1 MSVNRLF
8 SQHERY
14 FEENRFVY
22 PVLSRRS
29 GGISIGINLNPDKVC
44 NFNCAYCQV
53 RRVSTK
59 ETRFVDTARMLQE
72 LERTIDLVTS
82 GNLYSGDKFRDTPPS
97 LRQLTNIAFSGDG
110 EPTLHRNFPEIVKA
124 VADVKRKRHLPELP
138 LVLITN
144 ASTFHR
150 EKVQQGID
158 ILNQNNGEIWA
169 KLDAGT
175 ASHYQQVNRSP
186 IPFETVLN
194 NILQAARKRPLVIQS
209 LFMRI
214 HGQGPPESEQRAYCD
229 RLKEIIAGGGQLK
242 WIQIYTVARSPTESY
257 VSPLSDEEV
266 DRLVD
271 SVRENTGLP
280 VSGFHGADSLLT

>member
-8 SQHERY
+8 SRHERY

-82 GNLYSGDKFRDTPPS
+82 GDLYSGDRFRDTPQS
-97 LRQLTNIAFSGDG
+97 FRQLTNIAFSGDG
-110 EPTLHRNFPEIVKA
+110 EPTLHRNFPEIVEA
-124 VADVKRKRHLPELP
+124 VADVKRKRNLPRIP

-150 EKVQQGID
+150 EKVQEGLD
-158 ILNQNNGEIWA
+158 ILDQNNGEIWA

-175 ASHYQQVNRSP
+175 SRYYQRVNRAP
-186 IPFETVLN
+186 VPFETVLS
-194 NILQAARKRPLVIQS
+194 NISHAARQRPLVIQS

-214 HGQGPPESEQRAYCD
+214 HGEGPPESERRAYCD
-229 RLKEIIAGGGQLK
+229 RLKEIIAAGGQLK
-242 WIQIYTVARSPTESY
+242 WIQIYTVARPPAESY
-257 VSPLSDEEV
+257 VSPMSDEEV
-266 DRLVD
+266 DRLAD
-271 SVRENTGLP
+271 FVRENTGLP
-280 VSGFHGADSLLT
+280 VSGFHGADTLLT